1 MNKWRKI
8 SFQRVLTL
16 MLVCMFGGL
25 PGGIHGVHGA
35 KADTGPWQGNEYFE
49 ARLISAVTATGEAP
63 SLEAGLEFRLSPGW
77 KVYWRS
83 PGDAGLPPELD
94 FTGSG
99 AVAGHHLSFPAPTRF
114 SILGFDSY
122 GYSDAVILPL
132 RLDLVRA
139 GRDLVVAAGLEGLV
153 CSDIC
158 IPVQEVLTLS
168 VPAGEAKPSSHA
180 RRMAEFRSSVPS
192 AGTAGG
198 VSLRGVAIDG
208 EGLSLAL
215 ERVGQPL
222 TRLDGDIFI
231 EAASGYGFTSP
242 QFSGGLAR
250 IGVSGKPAA
259 DLAGNPVTITV
270 VGRDFLLEATSV
282 VAGEPLKPTSIMP
295 ALLAMLGVAFIG
307 GVILNVMPCVLPVL
321 TLKLSSV
328 MGHGGGEAMAIRRS
342 FIATAAG
349 VIVSFIILGAAL
361 LLARSAGLAVGW
373 GIQFQQPAFLI
384 LAAAAIGFFGLVM
397 LDIVTLPVPQFAR
410 RLGGS
415 QASSGLA
422 GDFASG
428 ALATLLA
435 TPCSAPFVGTA
446 IAFAL
451 AAPGG
456 MLMTVFLSMGA
467 GLALPWVMVAA
478 FPALVRYLPKPGPW
492 LITMKRVLALG
503 LFATSVWLLT
513 VLGSHFNSSAGPDQ
527 GWQEWQPGLAQSLTA
542 EGRVVFVDVTADW
555 CITCK
560 TNKAL
565 VLDTDTVSKTFADQ
579 DVVLL
584 RADWTLPDDAI
595 SAYLASFGRYGI
607 PFNAVYGLSAPDGLP
622 LPEILTTSAIRDA
635 LQRASGPPLH

>member
-1 MNKWRKI
+1 
-8 SFQRVLTL
+8 
-16 MLVCMFGGL
+16 
-25 PGGIHGVHGA
+25 
-35 KADTGPWQGNEYFE
+35 
-49 ARLISAVTATGEAP
+49 
-63 SLEAGLEFRLSPGW
+63 
-77 KVYWRS
+77 
-83 PGDAGLPPELD
+83 
-94 FTGSG
+94 
-99 AVAGHHLSFPAPTRF
+99 
-114 SILGFDSY
+114 
-122 GYSDAVILPL
+122 
-132 RLDLVRA
+132 
-139 GRDLVVAAGLEGLV
+139 
-153 CSDIC
+153 
-158 IPVQEVLTLS
+158 
-168 VPAGEAKPSSHA
+168 
-180 RRMAEFRSSVPS
+180 
-192 AGTAGG
+192 
-198 VSLRGVAIDG
+198 
-208 EGLSLAL
+208 
-215 ERVGQPL
+215 
-222 TRLDGDIFI
+222 
-231 EAASGYGFTSP
+231 
-242 QFSGGLAR
+242 
-250 IGVSGKPAA
+250 
-259 DLAGNPVTITV
+259 
-270 VGRDFLLEATSV
+270 
-282 VAGEPLKPTSIMP
+282 
-295 ALLAMLGVAFIG
+295 
-307 GVILNVMPCVLPVL
+307 
-321 TLKLSSV
+321 
-328 MGHGGGEAMAIRRS
+328 
-342 FIATAAG
+342 
-349 VIVSFIILGAAL
+349 
-361 LLARSAGLAVGW
+361 
-373 GIQFQQPAFLI
+373 
-384 LAAAAIGFFGLVM
+384 M
-397 LDIVTLPVPQFAR
+397 LDIVTLPVPQFAQ

-478 FPALVRYLPKPGPW
+478 FPALVSFLPKPGPW

-607 PFNAVYGLSAPDGLP
+607 PFNAVYGPSAPDGLP